1 MFNKFTL
8 SDFYLRHQ
16 STLKRLEVVRGHLES
31 RIFNGET
38 AINAIFL
45 AALTDVPCLLFGP
58 PGVAK
63 SKLIRN
69 FCEITGVSNSD
80 SAKDRKYFEYLL
92 SPFTEPTELFGS
104 FRLQKVDSGE
114 QQLVR
119 VETGMLHK
127 CEVAFLDEVFNGSSA
142 ILNSLLA
149 LINEGKFHDRGEI
162 KNSNLKLIFGATNDL
177 PKSDDLRAVFDRFV
191 VRAYMDNTEPDSVEY
206 RKYFDRAFSAQRSF
220 TTKECDY
227 KLLGDIQA
235 MREDYL
241 ELERATDRKKS
252 LFDLESE
259 EGRKF
264 LGNLSYI
271 VENCR
276 GGQGRASALGTFS
289 NRRVFQMLRALTM
302 QRLMRA
308 AREGGITGASGIK
321 QVGATLSMDD
331 YRIIWTHF
339 LDIDKP
345 ASNDVVSKMLDMP
358 NVPMTSGAKT

>member
-1 MFNKFTL
+1 MFNKRALSQFFLKHQKTL
-8 SDFYLRHQ
+8 N
-16 STLKRLEVVRGHLES
+16 RLEKVRGHLEG
-31 RIFNGET
+31 RIFEGET

-69 FCEITGVSNSD
+69 FCEITGVSKSET
-80 SAKDRKYFEYLL
+80 AEDRKYFEYLL

-104 FRLQKVDSGE
+104 FRLQKNGTGE
-114 QQLVR
+114 QQLMR

-162 KNSNLKLIFGATNDL
+162 KQSNLKLIFGATNDL
-177 PKSDDLRAVFDRFV
+177 PTSDSLRAVFDRFV
-191 VRAYMDNTEPDSVEY
+191 VRAYMDNAKPEAVEY
-206 RKYFDRAFSAQRSF
+206 RNYLERAFSAQRSF
-220 TTKECDY
+220 TARENDY
-227 KLLGDIQA
+227 ELLDDIQVL
-235 MREDYL
+235 REEYL
-241 ELERATDRKKS
+241 ELEKGTDRKKS
-252 LFDLESE
+252 LFDLKSD

-264 LGNLSYI
+264 LENLSYI

-308 AREGGITGASGIK
+308 AREGGLTGKSGITGT
-321 QVGATLSMDD
+321 GAALSMDD

-358 NVPMTSGAKT
+358 NVPMTSGAKI